1 MFFAD
6 APSGGCGETLSF
18 VTFRFVFFLKQDG
31 SFVKTGSGQ
40 TFFRTK
46 GVSSAG
52 SQLGSAHHERPIGK
66 IISDTD
72 IIDTF
77 SQHVGKTAFFEPFY
91 AKNDHFTTTGS
102 GQT

>member
-1 MFFAD
+1 VWRNA
-6 APSGGCGETLSF
+6 F
-18 VTFRFVFFLKQDG
+18 VRYFPFRFLFKNKTDRLSRQALDKRFFG
-31 SFVKTGSGQ
+31 
-40 TFFRTK
+40 TK